1 MTTMAEPVVRAPA
14 RPRRWLEELV
24 SPGGLFVSAVMI
36 LALFP
41 VTSIIR
47 DPDFWWHLRAGQL
60 IVDNGALLGTDPFTY
75 TVSSHAWTMH
85 EWLSEVFFAVVQ
97 RAGGLGPIVLVLS
110 VVTWI
115 GLVCILLRAAMRAPN
130 RFVLGLG
137 MLLAVIAGYPIWG
150 PRVQM
155 VTFCFSALTLLLV
168 ERHLVRGGRAI
179 WFLVPLFLVWSNLH
193 SGFIIGL
200 GFIAVVVVAEIVGG
214 RLGMPDS
221 ASAARVRTLIPV
233 LIASAV
239 VSMVNPNGPG
249 ILLYAFQTQTSAAQQ
264 ALILEWHS
272 PDFHDWVVLPFG
284 IMLVS
289 LIALITANRYLR
301 ARDAALVLV
310 TAALALQ
317 SVRHI
322 ALFVAAATPVWINQ
336 ADLLLLRRRSR
347 AARQRRPASMPPLRL
362 RVLTFAALAVTLLA
376 TFVAG
381 RLVPAMRTQ
390 PGALVYAQ
398 EFPVCASRWL
408 ATVHRPL
415 NIFNQYGEGGFLSYQ
430 LSSKGDK
437 VFVFGDAALMGD
449 ALLYRYAAVEAVQ
462 PSWESIIRGAGTDIV
477 LFDTGTP
484 LANLLAH
491 STRWKNVYH
500 DPLSVAFVP
509 VDKVASLQLPPAPA
523 SYPAGDPCSQLTV
536 TSSVNGG
543 AQNP

>member
-1 MTTMAEPVVRAPA
+1 MTTMAEPVVQPRA
-14 RPRRWLEELV
+14 RSRQWLEELV
-24 SPGGLFVSAVMI
+24 SPGGLFISAIMI

-110 VVTWI
+110 IVTWI

-130 RFVLGLG
+130 RFVLGMG

-155 VTFCFSALTLLLV
+155 VPFCFSALTLLLV

-179 WFLVPLFLVWSNLH
+179 WLLVPIFLVWSNLH

-200 GFIAVVVVAEIVGG
+200 GFIAVVIVAELAG
-214 RLGMPDS
+214 RRFGLPDN
-221 ASAARVRTLIPV
+221 ASPARVRLLIPV
-233 LIASAV
+233 LAACAV
-239 VSMVNPNGPG
+239 ISMVNPNGPG

-272 PDFHDWVVLPFG
+272 PDFHDWVVVPFG

-289 LIALITANRYLR
+289 LVALITANRHLR

-322 ALFVAAATPVWINQ
+322 ALFVAAATPVWIDQ
-336 ADLLLLRRRSR
+336 ANLLLQRRRGR
-347 AARQRRPASMPPLRL
+347 AVQRRPGSMPPLRL
-362 RVLTFAALAVTLLA
+362 RVLTFAALAITLLSA
-376 TFVAG
+376 FVAG
-381 RLVPAMRTQ
+381 RLAPAMRTQ
-390 PGALVYAQ
+390 QGALVYAQ
-398 EFPVCASRWL
+398 EFPVCATRWL
-408 ATVHRPL
+408 AAAHRPL

-462 PSWESIIRGAGTDIV
+462 PSWDSIIRGAGTDIV

-484 LANLLAH
+484 LANMMAH
-491 STRWKNVYH
+491 STRWVSVYQ

-509 VDKVASLQLPPAPA
+509 VDKLHTLNLPPVPT
-523 SYPAGDPCSQLTV
+523 SYPAGDPCSQLKV
-536 TSSVNGG
+536 AASVNGG
-543 AQNP
+543 TQTP